1 MSSIQFATLKR
12 ALIAASAVAAF
23 PMAAFAGHFYIV
35 HPSSFIPSVEAVLF
49 WAAPD
54 ACQRTKAPS
63 SEEYLFDQ
71 FSD

>member
-1 MSSIQFATLKR
+1 MASIQFLSLKR
-12 ALIAASAVAAF
+12 ALIASSLVAAF

-49 WAAPD
+49 FAAPD
-54 ACQRTKAPS
+54 ACERAKAPN

-71 FSD
+71 LSD